1 MDIDAL
7 RKSPVGHLVPID
19 GTDPR
24 TMREYRHHAF
34 VPDPLPERLDL
45 AQETW
50 TAVTEA
56 AGAIGQLRQVCAQLP
71 NPQLL
76 IAPALAKEAQATS
89 ALEGTYGTLPDV
101 LEARLPGFEPKSP
114 EIREIHA
121 YERMARLG
129 FEWVR
134 DRHVT
139 VGMLSDL
146 QKILAEA
153 SMRPSRDPGRVRRH
167 QVLIGPEDCTVYEAR
182 FIPPPPDDHLRAGL
196 DAWQEWIG
204 ADHGLPVVVRAALAH
219 YQFESLHP
227 FNDCNGRV
235 GRLVIVLQLLLDG
248 ALEAP
253 SLTISPWLLR
263 RRQQYQDALL
273 AVSRTG
279 DWDPWVEFFAL
290 GLKEQCQSHV
300 AVARDLLTWM
310 NDLRQTLIDRR
321 WHGVIFGVS
330 ESLIDWP
337 IITNAVVQNRHNVR
351 APAAQSAIDRLVEV
365 GALRELTGASYGR
378 IYGATRVMELV
389 ESL

>member
-1 MDIDAL
+1 
-7 RKSPVGHLVPID
+7 
-19 GTDPR
+19 
-24 TMREYRHHAF
+24 MREYNHYAF
-34 VPDPLPERLDL
+34 LPDPLPEHLEL
-45 AQETW
+45 TQETW

-56 AGAIGQLRQVCAQLP
+56 AGAIGQLHQVCAQLP
-71 NPQLL
+71 NPELL

-89 ALEGTYGTLPDV
+89 ALEGTHGTLPDV

-139 VGMLSDL
+139 IGMLCDL
-146 QKILAEA
+146 QRTLAEA
-153 SMRPSRDPGRVRRH
+153 SQRPSRDPGQVRRD
-167 QVLIGPEDCTVYEAR
+167 QVLIGPEDCTVYDAR
-182 FIPPPPDDHLRAGL
+182 FIPPPPGDHLIAGL
-196 DAWQEWIG
+196 EAWQEWIRF
-204 ADHGLPVVVRAALAH
+204 DHGLPVVVRAALAH

-235 GRLVIVLQLLLDG
+235 GRLLIVLQLLLDG
-248 ALEAP
+248 ALAAP

-273 AVSRTG
+273 AVSQTG
-279 DWDPWVEFFAL
+279 DWNPWVKFFSR
-290 GLKEQCQSHV
+290 GLKEQCDSHV
-300 AVARDLLTWM
+300 AVARDLLAWM
-310 NDLRQTLIDRR
+310 NDLRQTLVRRR
-321 WHGVIFGVS
+321 WHGVIFAVS

-337 IITNAVVQNRHNVR
+337 IITNAVIQARHEVR
-351 APAAQSAIDRLVEV
+351 APAAQSAIDRLVDV
-365 GALRELTGASYGR
+365 GALRELTGGNYGR
-378 IYGATRVMELV
+378 IYGATRVIELV